1 MLIESLLKPGKGLT
15 FRTITLFGTRYE
27 FRPLIP
33 DRYVADVTDDK
44 HVQTFLAVPTAYRQF
59 DPAELPG
66 ATLSRGSAATTIN
79 AVITGE
85 TTKDPLPTPD
95 EADVTDVDDGEDLA
109 DGGASDDPGEW
120 PTAVADEAAKLLSD
134 SAKDIGAALGRVT
147 SLEVVKCAL
156 ALERHKTGG
165 QKPRKGVIELLE
177 QTLKDAA
184 AAGAV

>member
-1 MLIESLLKPGKGLT
+1 MLIESLIKPGKGLA

-33 DRYVADVTDDK
+33 NRYVADVADDK

-66 ATLSRGSAATTIN
+66 ATLSRATTIN

-85 TTKDPLPTPD
+85 PAKEPLPAPND
-95 EADVTDVDDGEDLA
+95 ADVTEVDDGEDLA

-120 PTAVADEAAKLLSD
+120 PTAVADEAAKLLAD